1 MIFEF
6 EATGKNIEKAIENAL
21 FELKAIR
28 DDVDIKILDQ
38 GGLFKKARVL
48 VSISEDAKEKYIK
61 KEQAKTVDV
70 EDDFKNAIEEIKEI
84 EKETE
89 SVFEEV
95 ANEVEE
101 TTKEIE
107 KQLAPKGKIDAES
120 FIRGLMEVSGFGSE
134 LVVLKEDGLTKI
146 ELSGNNATNL
156 IGFRGECLNAIQN
169 IASAIE
175 NENSENKQRV
185 ILDIENYRSRREE
198 SLKALA
204 NRMYNKVK
212 KTNKAVK
219 LEPMNAS
226 DRRIIHTALSDFEDV
241 DTISKGTEPNRYIV
255 ILPAGNSEN

>member
-48 VSISEDAKEKYIK
+48 VSISEDAREKYIK
-61 KEQAKTVDV
+61 KEQAKTAEV
-70 EDDFKNAIEEIKEI
+70 ENTIEEATKEVFEEIKEI
-84 EKETE
+84 EK
-89 SVFEEV
+89 VAEEI
-95 ANEVEE
+95 VEE

-107 KQLAPKGKIDAES
+107 EVEKEFALKENIDAEE
-120 FIRGLMEVSGFGSE
+120 FIRGLMQVSGCGEE
-134 LVVLKEDGLTKI
+134 LVVLKEEGTTKI
-146 ELSGNNATNL
+146 EISGKNATNL
-156 IGFRGECLNAIQN
+156 IGFRGECMNAIQN

-175 NENSENKQRV
+175 NENAETKQRV

-219 LEPMNAS
+219 LEPMSAN
-226 DRRIIHTALSDFEDV
+226 DRRIIHTALSEFEDV

-255 ILPAGNSEN
+255 ILPAGSEEN